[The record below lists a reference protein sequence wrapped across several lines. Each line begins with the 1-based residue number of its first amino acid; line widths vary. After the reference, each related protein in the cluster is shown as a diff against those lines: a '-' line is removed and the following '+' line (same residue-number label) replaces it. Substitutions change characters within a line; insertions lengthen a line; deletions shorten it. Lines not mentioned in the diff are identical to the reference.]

1 MKILFTGGG
10 TGGHI
15 MPIIAVT
22 RELRRLYDPGSF
34 TTEDSRLS
42 RDKNNLAFYY
52 IGPKDDFSVAL
63 LQEHVKIYHIVSG
76 KIRRYFTR
84 SGFSISQINLA
95 TLFKNIIDI
104 LFKIPFGFLQSFF
117 WLLFI
122 HPQLVFS
129 KGGTGSVLVTFS
141 ARLLRIPVF
150 LHESDITPGL
160 SNRITSTWAKRIFIT
175 FEKTAYFD
183 PLKTILVGNPIKK
196 ELLEGDTQSAKE
208 IFNLT
213 FEKPILLFFGGSQGA
228 KTINEFV
235 LLILN
240 DILKDYEIIHICGKK
255 NYRKTQLESR
265 AIISKD
271 LEQYYHLYASL
282 SEVELKHAY
291 KACDLI
297 ISRAGSGSIFEIAA
311 LGKPSILIPL
321 PSSAGDHQSKNA
333 YQYAQTGAAIIIE
346 QDNVTPNFFMGKIQY
361 LLSQPEKIN
370 AMKDTALTF
379 SKPLAAE
386 AIAGEILEY
395 LTNNH

>member
-15 MPIIAVT
+15 MPIITIA
-22 RELRRLYDPGSF
+22 RELRRLYDSGSF
-34 TTEDSRLS
+34 ATGDPRPS
-42 RDKNNLAFYY
+42 RDKSDLAFYY
-52 IGPKDDFSVAL
+52 IGSKDDFGVVL
-63 LQEHVKIYHIVSG
+63 LQENVKIYHIVSG
-76 KIRRYFTR
+76 KIRRYFA
-84 SGFSISQINLA
+84 FE
-95 TLFKNIIDI
+95 NIIDI

-117 WLLFI
+117 LLLFI
-122 HPQLVFS
+122 RPYLVFS

-141 ARLLRIPVF
+141 ARILRIPVF

-160 SNRITSTWAKRIFIT
+160 SNRITSKWAKKVFVS

-183 PLKTILVGNPIKK
+183 PLKTMLVGNPIKK
-196 ELLEGDTQSAKE
+196 ELLKGDNQSAKE
-208 IFNLT
+208 MLAIT
-213 FEKPILLFFGGSQGA
+213 FEKLVLLFFGGSQGA
-228 KTINEFV
+228 ETINEFV

-321 PSSAGDHQSKNA
+321 PSSAGDHQLKNA

-346 QDNVTPNFFMGKIQY
+346 QDDLTPNFFMGKIQY

-370 AMKDTALTF
+370 AMKDAALTF